1 MMKILENV
9 VFLGQQG
16 LALRGDGDDET
27 GNFYQ
32 LVLLRAKDDP
42 ALQKWIEKS
51 YDRHMT
57 PKAQNEILK
66 LLTLR
71 LLRKAFF
78 PLGEIFRAN
87 TFFRSKFVLGMRCA
101 VKFFSLDEYFVR
113 TKS

>member
-16 LALRGDGDDET
+16 LAQRGDGDDKT
-27 GNFYQ
+27 GNFHQ

-42 ALQKWIEKS
+42 ALHKWIEKS
-51 YDRHMT
+51 YHRHIT

-71 LLRKAFF
+71 LLRKIAVY
-78 PLGEIFRAN
+78 I
-87 TFFRSKFVLGMRCA
+87 RSRGC
-101 VKFFSLDEYFVR
+101 FSLLADKATDVSNIQMLVICIR
-113 TKS
+113 